1 MAKVRMGNIIN
12 FFLSGIEMKLSKEG
26 LELVARSRKY
36 LIYYDH
42 VQGRFIK
49 IPRLR
54 NRVLMHMTIS
64 SYVNSCS

>member
-1 MAKVRMGNIIN
+1 MEMAKVRMGNIIN
-12 FFLSGIEMKLSKEG
+12 FFLSGMRMKP
-26 LELVARSRKY
+26 LELVARNRKY

-42 VQGRFIK
+42 VQGRFLK

-54 NRVLMHMTIS
+54 NRVLMRMTIS